1 MKFIGRVANFLVG
14 IVEMILVGI
23 GRVIGFAVGVISV
36 VILANTFWPM
46 IDGAHLGT
54 ASSIG
59 GIAGLIFTAVM
70 TLAWIGHLLDPFD
83 FMNVGDTDEG
93 AKKATRDDLRKAG
106 LIGRR

>member
-1 MKFIGRVANFLVG
+1 
-14 IVEMILVGI
+14 
-23 GRVIGFAVGVISV
+23 VISV
-36 VILANTFWPM
+36 LILVDIFWPM

-70 TLAWIGHLLDPFD
+70 TLAAIGELLDPFD
-83 FMNVGDTDEG
+83 FMSVADGDEG